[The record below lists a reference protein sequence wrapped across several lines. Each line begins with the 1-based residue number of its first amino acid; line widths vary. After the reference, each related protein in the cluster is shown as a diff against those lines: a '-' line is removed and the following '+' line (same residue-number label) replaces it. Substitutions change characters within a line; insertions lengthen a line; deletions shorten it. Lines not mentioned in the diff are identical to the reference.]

1 MKRVSFMDNTN
12 KLINYKDINEIEKK
26 VIDKFYGSYVSDS
39 LLDLYNILG
48 LNDLDYVSGEGCYI
62 ILKNQKRILDLT
74 GGLGVLNL
82 GHNHPLI
89 KKVENFYNKNNQID
103 ILKLG
108 VSKQQAVLA
117 HNLIQLMPKELNRCF
132 FSTSGAEA
140 VEAAL
145 KLVIKYQSNFG
156 KKKIISLD
164 NSYHGKTHGALSV
177 TNSENYQD
185 SFLLSIP
192 KEFVLTTE
200 FNNISSLEKIILE
213 NTDDDGKNDIAALIL
228 EPIQGQTVGI
238 PDEGYLKEVQTLCT
252 KNNILTIFDE
262 IKVGMGR
269 TGKLFS
275 FMNENV
281 IPDVVTV
288 SKSLGGGKRAIG
300 ATITKDKIFKKAYGN
315 RKNASLHTTTFG
327 GIGETCAV
335 AIESLRIISDNK
347 FLDSVDEKGK
357 YFRDELIKLSK
368 SHTNLI
374 SDIRCKGLI
383 LGIEFKFPPTFESFG
398 SNLIKTKN
406 QFFISSIVRELYKKH
421 NILCAFALSA
431 PNTLELTPPLIID
444 KEQIDYFIFSLNDVL
459 NKGFVKLGSNLVS
472 GYLKS
477 KINT

>member
-1 MKRVSFMDNTN
+1 MDNTN
-12 KLINYKDINEIEKK
+12 NLINYKDINNIEKN
-26 VIDKFYGSYVSDS
+26 VIDKFYSSYVNNS

-48 LNDLDYVSGEGCYI
+48 LDDLDYVGGEGCYI
-62 ILKNQKRILDLT
+62 ILKNQKKILDFT

-89 KKVENFYNKNNQID
+89 KEVEHFYNENNQLD

-117 HNLIQLMPKELNRCF
+117 HNLIQLMPKKLNKCF

-145 KLVIKYQSNFG
+145 KLVIKYQANFG
-156 KKKIISLD
+156 KKKIISLN

-192 KEFVLTTE
+192 KEFVITTE

-213 NTDDDGKNDIAALIL
+213 NTSSDNKNDIAALIL
-228 EPIQGQTVGI
+228 EPIQGQVVGI
-238 PDEGYLKEVQTLCT
+238 PDKGYLKEVQKLCE
-252 KNNILTIFDE
+252 KHNILTIFDE

-275 FMNENV
+275 FMHEDV
-281 IPDVVTV
+281 IPDVVTI

-300 ATITKDKIFKKAYGN
+300 ATVTKDKIFRKAYGSK
-315 RKNASLHTTTFG
+315 KNASLHTTTFG

-335 AIESLRIISDNK
+335 AIESLRIVSDKK
-347 FLDSVDEKGK
+347 FLDSVDEKGN
-357 YFRDELIKLSK
+357 YLHDELIKLSN
-368 SHTNLI
+368 SHKNLI
-374 SDIRCKGLI
+374 SAVRGKGLI
-383 LGIEFKFPPTFESFG
+383 LGIEFKFPMTFEPLG
-398 SNLIKTKN
+398 SNLIKTRN
-406 QFFISSIVRELYKKH
+406 QFFISSIVRELYKKYG
-421 NILCAFALSA
+421 ILCSFALSA
-431 PNTLELTPPLIID
+431 PNTLELTPPLIVD
-444 KEQIDYFIFSLNDVL
+444 KEQIDYFVMSLDNVL
-459 NKGFVKLGSNLVS
+459 NTGFTKLGSNLIS

-477 KINT
+477 KINI